1 MEHYWGDAGFQPESC
16 KNFGIGLSANVFGV
30 LLGGLLGSSIRAV
43 NISSAS
49 VTVIALTVICVTLA
63 ILPLL
68 NRQLILLLSHHTY
81 LMAYSHL
88 EEEQQRNIVT
98 SAKVLDPLTGREQEV
113 LQLILSGKTNKA
125 IGAELGISENTVKTH
140 VKNIYSKYNVS
151 SRAEIIS
158 TLLKKQTPD

>member
-1 MEHYWGDAGFQPESC
+1 
-16 KNFGIGLSANVFGV
+16 
-30 LLGGLLGSSIRAV
+30 
-43 NISSAS
+43 
-49 VTVIALTVICVTLA
+49 
-63 ILPLL
+63 
-68 NRQLILLLSHHTY
+68 
-81 LMAYSHL
+81 MAYSHL